1 MDWIGSRI
9 KFRNKERLEEV
20 KKMKP
25 AEEEAHVSSRR
36 KRKRKRRHRDHDSDL
51 EDITETY
58 HNNNLPAD
66 VTQSKSSGS
75 VRRRRRRKDHDSD
88 IEDITEAYH
97 KDHDSDLVDVTETCN
112 TDHDSDLVDVTV
124 TYNNNLPAEVTDN
137 NFSDGGGVKRTES
150 EHNMEEEEEGLFSVR
165 VEEVDTSVP
174 GPSGLS
180 IKEKLLSDEVLDL
193 DMVKSAPSLPDEV
206 LGLDVVKSV
215 PVLSDEIPDLDVIK
229 SVPSCSS
236 ESSIQQKL
244 CDEIMDVIRSA
255 ESSSES
261 SIKEK
266 LAEEI
271 MDVDVVKSV
280 PKLSDGI
287 MDVDVDVV
295 KSVPSSSGSSNKG
308 NESLDSDVVKSVTS
322 SSGSEEN
329 TCVKDKCS
337 SEVRGVEAAKPV
349 PAEIE
354 IISDSESE
362 TKHSAKKKLSFAEC
376 SRVLDSSSES
386 SEEEGASEANNNAK
400 DDVTVESLSSSS
412 SSSSSASALSLSSS
426 SSSSSSEDEV
436 SSKEVVGESD
446 DDDCR
451 KASSPIRKVSEVR
464 RKPLGGYKRSA
475 PSSITPRK
483 QLLKIRKLNHPEEEE
498 EDRLQA
504 KPKELKLNRPEEEE
518 EEDRFQAK
526 PVKEFKRL
534 QKVNRQEEEQERF
547 QAKPVQEFKRLQKL
561 NRQEE
566 EDDRFQT
573 KPRNEDKT
581 IQKFNLQEE
590 EEDRFQDKPRNEDM
604 RIQKF
609 HCPEEE
615 QQHIGVERV
624 TKEHSNVVFTCVH
637 CDKEN
642 TGIFDSDSFCFRPH
656 AITRGEEDADDDDDL
671 NKHDYVPPEKPS
683 TSRPETE
690 NPKEVITP
698 ARPSTSRPETVKAK
712 EIQAPEMPPRQ
723 FSLKTSMPVTPAEVL
738 ATPSLV
744 NETVDNESASSIISG
759 DESGYESEPSLKEK
773 EAAKS
778 NNNNSGWRML
788 DGSRKE
794 VDLFRLL
801 VNSVRENDRL
811 GEEEEDDILVSSPE
825 EEQPQEQDE
834 RKYDDDGLLIIR
846 PPPLVEMFGMVEPA
860 PPVVSETQI
869 EEDKMWEEVA
879 FYTNANEV
887 DLQLHSEAITLN
899 FEPFLQIEKEI
910 SADDSPGAACRQGNH
925 ELCLDLEIGLKCIHC
940 CFVLR
945 EIRGLDVSEWGERNT
960 SGRRKIDR
968 SEEEENSNFIGNLE
982 FEANSNNNLKE
993 GSESTQGTV
1002 WDKIPGVKSQMYP
1015 HQQEGF
1021 EFIWRN
1027 LAGTI
1032 MLNELQDFENSEE
1045 TGGCIMSH
1053 APGTGKTRLTIIF
1066 LQSYL
1071 ECFPNCKPVII
1082 APASLLLTWAE
1093 EFKKW
1098 NISIPFHNLSSL
1110 EFTGRENSAAS
1121 KLLMQK
1127 NSSARSNNE
1136 IRMVKIYSWI
1146 KSKSILGIS
1155 YNLYEKLAGVKDED
1169 RKTKGKPDKE
1179 LEDIREIL
1187 MDVPGLLVLD
1197 EAHTPRNQRSC
1208 IWKTLSKVET
1218 QKRILLS
1225 GTPFQNNFLE
1235 LGNVLGLAR
1244 PKYLERLMSTLKK
1257 SGMTVTKRGKKALGD
1272 KINNRGIEELKAVML
1287 PFVHVHKGS
1296 ILQKSLP
1303 GLRECVVVLNP
1314 PDLQR
1319 KVLESIEVTHNQKTK
1334 NVFETEHKLS
1344 LVSVHPSLVSHC
1356 KLTGKESLT
1365 INEALLAQLK
1375 KVRLDPNQSVKTR
1388 FLMEFIK
1395 LCVVIKEKVLV
1406 FSQYIDP
1413 LKLIMKHLVNWFK
1426 WTEGEEVLYMHGKL
1440 EQKQRQTLINE
1451 FNDPKSKAKV
1461 LLASTKACS
1470 EGINLV
1476 GASRVILLDVVWN
1489 PAVERQ
1495 AISRAY
1501 RIGQKRIVYTY
1512 HLVAKGTPEGTK
1524 YCKQAQKDRISEL
1537 VFACSSRP
1545 DKGKEKIAEAVT
1557 EDKVLDTMVK
1567 HLKLGD
1573 MFDNL
1578 IVQPKEAD
1586 LVEGF
1591 SILMP

>member
-1 MDWIGSRI
+1 MDWTIGSRI
-9 KFRNKERLEEV
+9 KLRNKERLEEV
-20 KKMKP
+20 MKRKP
-25 AEEEAHVSSRR
+25 AEEEAPVH
-36 KRKRKRRHRDHDSDL
+36 HGDL
-51 EDITETY
+51 LQQSPAAAAAEVND
-58 HNNNLPAD
+58 NNNVSAAAEVND
-66 VTQSKSSGS
+66 NNYQKS
-75 VRRRRRRKDHDSD
+75 HDSD
-88 IEDITEAYH
+88 IEDITGTYFNTLPTAAEVNDNNYVSAAEVTDNNYQ
-97 KDHDSDLVDVTETCN
+97 KDHDSDLVDI
-112 TDHDSDLVDVTV
+112 TV
-124 TYNNNLPAEVTDN
+124 TYLTDS
-137 NFSDGGGVKRTES
+137 NFSGGVRRTES
-150 EHNMEEEEEGLFSVR
+150 EQNMEAGLFSVR
-165 VEEVDTSVP
+165 VVDADMSVP
-174 GPSGLS
+174 GSSGLSIMEKLSDVALGLDVAKTVPTSSWLCDENLDLDMVKSVPGSSGLS
-180 IKEKLLSDEVLDL
+180 IKEKL
-193 DMVKSAPSLPDEV
+193 PDEV
-206 LGLDVVKSV
+206 L
-215 PVLSDEIPDLDVIK
+215 DLDVIK
-229 SVPSCSS
+229 SVPSSS
-236 ESSIQQKL
+236 DSSIKQKL

-255 ESSSES
+255 ASSSGL

-266 LAEEI
+266 LPEEI
-271 MDVDVVKSV
+271 LDVDVDVVKSV
-280 PKLSDGI
+280 PKLSDEVLD
-287 MDVDVDVV
+287 MDVI
-295 KSVPSSSGSSNKG
+295 KSVPSSSGSSNKE
-308 NESLDSDVVKSVTS
+308 NESLNSDV
-322 SSGSEEN
+322 N

-337 SEVRGVEAAKPV
+337 YEVRGVEVAKPV

-362 TKHSAKKKLSFAEC
+362 TKVRHSAKKKLSFAEC
-376 SRVLDSSSES
+376 SRVLDSTSES
-386 SEEEGASEANNNAK
+386 SEEEGTSEPNNTK

-412 SSSSSASALSLSSS
+412 SSSSSSASSSS

-436 SSKEVVGESD
+436 SSKEVGGDTD
-446 DDDCR
+446 DDDFR
-451 KASSPIRKVSEVR
+451 KANSSIRKVSEVR
-464 RKPLGGYKRSA
+464 RKPLGRYKRDG
-475 PSSITPRK
+475 PCSITPRK
-483 QLLKIRKLNHPEEEE
+483 QFQKIRKLNHPEEDK
-498 EDRLQA
+498 EDTFQA
-504 KPKELKLNRPEEEE
+504 KPVKELKRIQKSNRQEE

-526 PVKEFKRL
+526 PRK
-534 QKVNRQEEEQERF
+534 
-547 QAKPVQEFKRLQKL
+547 
-561 NRQEE
+561 
-566 EDDRFQT
+566 
-573 KPRNEDKT
+573 EDKR
-581 IQKFNLQEE
+581 IQKFNFQE
-590 EEDRFQDKPRNEDM
+590 EEDRFQDKPRNEDK
-604 RIQKF
+604 RIQKY
-609 HCPEEE
+609 HCREEEEEEE
-615 QQHIGVERV
+615 QQHKEVERV
-624 TKEHSNVVFTCVH
+624 TKQHSSAVFTCAH
-637 CDKEN
+637 CGKEN
-642 TGIFDSDSFCFRPH
+642 TGILDSDNSFFRPH
-656 AITRGEEDADDDDDL
+656 AITRGDDDDL
-671 NKHDYVPPEKPS
+671 NNFVSTNVSKDDEYFPVNTGKEPEKPS
-683 TSRPETE
+683 TSIPETE
-690 NPKEVITP
+690 NPKTGKEVIPP
-698 ARPSTSRPETVKAK
+698 APRLSTSRPEIVKAK
-712 EIQAPEMPPRQ
+712 EIQAPEMPSRPEIQ
-723 FSLKTSMPVTPAEVL
+723 FSLKTKMPVTAAEGLNTPAL
-738 ATPSLV
+738 
-744 NETVDNESASSIISG
+744 
-759 DESGYESEPSLKEK
+759 PSLKEK
-773 EAAKS
+773 EAVKS
-778 NNNNSGWRML
+778 NNNSGWRMM

-825 EEQPQEQDE
+825 DQSEEQDE
-834 RKYDDDGLLIIR
+834 RRCDEDGFLIVR
-846 PPPLVEMFGMVEPA
+846 PPPLVERFDVVEPHT
-860 PPVVSETQI
+860 PPVVSEAQI
-869 EEDKMWEEVA
+869 EEDKMWEELA
-879 FYTNANEV
+879 FYSKSNEIE
-887 DLQLHSEAITLN
+887 LQLAEAKI
-899 FEPFLQIEKEI
+899 F
-910 SADDSPGAACRQGNH
+910 ADESPGAACRKGNH

-940 CFVLR
+940 CFVMR

-960 SGRRKIDR
+960 SGRRKNDR
-968 SEEEENSNFIGNLE
+968 SEEEGNSFIGNLD
-982 FEANSNNNLKE
+982 FEANGKINSKE
-993 GSESTQGTV
+993 GCVSTEGTV

-1066 LQSYL
+1066 LQAYL

-1121 KLLMQK
+1121 RLLMQK
-1127 NSSARSNNE
+1127 NSSARSTNE

-1169 RKTKGKPDKE
+1169 KKTKTAREVKPDKE

-1187 MDVPGLLVLD
+1187 MGMPGLLVLD

-1225 GTPFQNNFLE
+1225 GTPFQNNFQE
-1235 LGNVLGLAR
+1235 LCNVLGLAR
-1244 PKYLERLMSTLKK
+1244 PKYLERLTSTLKK
-1257 SGMTVTKRGKKALGD
+1257 SGMTVTKRGKRALGD
-1272 KINNRGIEELKAVML
+1272 EINNRGIEELKAVML

-1356 KLTGKESLT
+1356 KLTGKESRT

-1375 KVRLDPNQSVKTR
+1375 KVRLDPNQSVKTK

-1512 HLVAKGTPEGTK
+1512 HLVAKGTPEGPK